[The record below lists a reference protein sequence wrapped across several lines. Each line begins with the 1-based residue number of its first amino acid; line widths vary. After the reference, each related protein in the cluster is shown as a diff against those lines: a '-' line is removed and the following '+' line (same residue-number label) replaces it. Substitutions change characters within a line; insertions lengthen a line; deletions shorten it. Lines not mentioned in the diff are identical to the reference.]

1 MVYFLSFI
9 IAFILSY
16 LLVPVIIKIAIKNEL
31 YDVPNARSSHFTI
44 VPLFGGVAVVIAS
57 CISLLIFG
65 NPYLVANHFW
75 IFLALM
81 LIFGLGL
88 IDDYSG
94 VSPKNKIF
102 FQLIVAG
109 ILVSIDYRITNL
121 FGLFGIYTLN
131 TWISYILSSLVIIF
145 FINAYNLIDGINSLL
160 AGLAIVSTLSLGYS
174 FYLANDPFFAISS
187 CAIAGAILGFL
198 RYNITPA
205 RIYMGDSG
213 SMVIG
218 FLMILL
224 TMRFLDI
231 YTTSYTDVLEPS
243 RIIGIALSFSFIP
256 IFEAFRVFIIRIYN
270 KKNPFHSD
278 RLHFH
283 HLLLDNGYSHS
294 KATLIL
300 VTGNIVCV
308 GFALLCKS
316 LSSLSLILVMTVT
329 ATLITS
335 ILTRSK
341 PKI

>member
-1 MVYFLSFI
+1 
-9 IAFILSY
+9 
-16 LLVPVIIKIAIKNEL
+16 L
-31 YDVPNARSSHFTI
+31 YKPFNLWKS
-44 VPLFGGVAVVIAS
+44 LFGS
-57 CISLLIFG
+57 ESFLD
-65 NPYLVANHFW
+65 
-75 IFLALM
+75 FLASM
-81 LIFGLGL
+81 IIFGLGL

-102 FQLIVAG
+102 FQLIVAV
-109 ILVSIDYRITNL
+109 ILISIDYRITNL
-121 FGLFGIYTLN
+121 FGLFGIYALE

-160 AGLAIVSTLSLGYS
+160 AGLAIVSTLSLSYL

-205 RIYMGDSG
+205 KIYMGDSG

-224 TMRFLDI
+224 TFRFLDV
-231 YTTSYTDVLEPS
+231 YTTSYTDVLETS

-256 IFEAFRVFIIRIYN
+256 IYDAFRVFIIRIYN
-270 KKNPFHSD
+270 KNNPFHSD

-283 HLLLDNGYSHS
+283 HLLLDNGCSHS
-294 KATLIL
+294 KATLFL
-300 VTGNIVCV
+300 VTGNIACI
-308 GFALLCKS
+308 GFALLCES
-316 LSSLSLILVMTVT
+316 LSSLSLLLIMTVA

-335 ILTRSK
+335 MLTRYKSK
-341 PKI
+341 P